1 MISDTE
7 FSAIPFFKQ
16 ISGRMKGISS
26 MYSMFSS
33 TVAAISTP
41 RGKGGVAVIRISGDD
56 AISICENFVFP
67 KSKKRLSDIR
77 HASVCLADVTDED
90 GTLLDEALVSV
101 FRAPHSYTGENT
113 VEISCHGGVLLTE
126 SILMRAFSCG
136 AVQAAPG
143 EFTRR
148 AFSAGKLSLSQAE
161 AVIGMIDAQTKA
173 SLTLS
178 RQNLGGAVRRKT
190 DAIYENLRAVVSAVY
205 AVIDFPDEDLSSLSE
220 DEIRAGIE
228 NVAEALEALRRS
240 YRTGHAVCEGVRTVI
255 FGKPNTGKSTILNLL
270 AEKERAIVTDV
281 AGTTRDVI
289 SETVAAG
296 NVTLRLS
303 DTAGVHGTD
312 DLVESIGVQK
322 SMEALEEAELI
333 LAVFDLSH
341 GLDDEDGEILAHVA
355 KRAALGIPVIAI
367 CNKSDLFASETVGS
381 DVQRIREALGTE
393 PILLSAKNENSR
405 EALVSLIEHLFE
417 SSDVSSSD
425 NAVITNARQFAAVSE
440 ALAHVRSA
448 LVALD
453 YFGEDTAC
461 AELELAMGKLGE
473 LDGRQVTIDI
483 VDSIFHRFCVGK

>member
-1 MISDTE
+1 
-7 FSAIPFFKQ
+7 
-16 ISGRMKGISS
+16 
-26 MYSMFSS
+26 MYSMFGS
-33 TVAAISTP
+33 TIAAISTP
-41 RGKGGVAVIRISGDD
+41 RGKGGVAVIRISGEE
-56 AISICENFVFP
+56 AFSICENFVFP
-67 KSKKRLSDIR
+67 KSKKKLGDMR
-77 HASVCLADVTDED
+77 HASVCLSDITDED
-90 GTLLDEALVSV
+90 GDLLDEALVSV
-101 FRAPHSYTGENT
+101 FHAPHSYTGENT

-126 SILMRAFSCG
+126 SILMRALSCG
-136 AVQAAPG
+136 AVQAGPG

-173 SLTLS
+173 SLSLS
-178 RQNLGGAVRRKT
+178 RLNLGGAVRRKT
-190 DAIYENLRAVVSAVY
+190 DAIYENLRNVVSSVY

-220 DEIRAGIE
+220 EEVREGIE
-228 NVAEALEALRRS
+228 NAIAALEKLRRS
-240 YRTGHAVCEGVRTVI
+240 YKTGHAVCEGVRTVI

-312 DLVESIGVQK
+312 DLVESIGVQR
-322 SMEALEEAELI
+322 SLEALEEAELI

-341 GLDDEDGEILAHVA
+341 GLDSEDEEILSHVE
-355 KRAALGIPVIAI
+355 KRASIGIPVIAI
-367 CNKSDLFASETVGS
+367 CNKSDLFESEKVQADIQKIERMLGS
-381 DVQRIREALGTE
+381 K

-405 EALVSLIEHLFE
+405 EPLVSLIEDIFE
-417 SSDVSSSD
+417 SSEFSAAD
-425 NAVITNARQFAAVSE
+425 NAVITNARQFAAVNE
-440 ALAHVRSA
+440 ALSHAQSA
-448 LVALD
+448 LFSLD
-453 YFGEDTAC
+453 YLGEDTAC